1 MNYRRDK
8 NSSSGR
14 KLAIAL
20 FFLAV
25 LYIFSLPGVTTNIG
39 GMLRDAAAP
48 LWRAE
53 QRAGAALSPIPSTVR
68 SKMELAAENEE
79 LRRTIREMEEKL
91 LDRNLVR
98 EENTFLRELLGRP
111 DHTVPMIAGVLT
123 TPGRA
128 PYDTLIID
136 VGERE
141 GVPRGARVFVGES
154 LIGEVGDV
162 SYRTSRVRL
171 YSSPGEETPVLLIAS
186 SSPIHASATGRGAG
200 NFELR
205 LPRGTGVA
213 KGDLALVPGIDGFLL
228 GVVGHI
234 DSKSNDPFEM
244 VLLRGPVSLST
255 LRTVEVLIKE

>member
-1 MNYRRDK
+1 MNYRRDN
-8 NSSSGR
+8 NSSNGR

-20 FFLAV
+20 LLLAAI
-25 LYIFSLPGVTTNIG
+25 YIFSLPGIVSKVG
-39 GMLRDAAAP
+39 GIFRDAAAP

-53 QRAGAALSPIPSTVR
+53 QRMGVALAPVPSVAR

-79 LRRTIREMEEKL
+79 LRRTISEMEGKL

-98 EENTFLRELLGRP
+98 EENAFLRELLGRP
-111 DHTVPMIAGVLT
+111 DRTVPMVAGVLA

-136 VGERE
+136 AGERE
-141 GVPRGARVFVGES
+141 GVPRGARVLGGEA
-154 LIGEVGDV
+154 LIGEVEDV
-162 SYRTSRVRL
+162 SHRTSRVRL
-171 YSSPGEETPVLLIAS
+171 YSSHGEETPVVLIAS

-205 LPRGTGVA
+205 LPRGMGIA
-213 KGDLALVPGIDGFLL
+213 KGDLAFSPGIEGLLL

-234 DSKSNDPFEM
+234 ESSSNDPFEV
-244 VLLRGPVSLST
+244 VLLRGPVPFSM
-255 LRTVEVLIKE
+255 LRTVEVLIEE